1 MPSGPGTSPPSAA
14 EVPGAALRRPALA
27 WALLHVPLFLLLYS
41 SSLGLAIAGVRPAFK
56 VLLWPAFA
64 LEAALPALL
73 AFAAALPFSL
83 HRRSYRVA
91 VPLAAGLVTMAL
103 ALDSQI
109 YRALGFHIN
118 GLVVKVLV
126 QPGALR
132 ETGVPAW
139 EAAAFVG
146 VAALW
151 VGLEFAAGGWFLR
164 RFATPH
170 RALRWALLAL
180 GLVVVERVYTAT
192 LAFYGGPAVF
202 AAGQALPL
210 QVPLRMNRFLAKVTG
225 RGTTE
230 LRDPLGPDAERSAA
244 RLPLGI
250 PAGTVRFTR
259 RPDIVLVLIESL
271 RADFFDSLT
280 MPRLVRRA
288 EQGSVFARHYA
299 SASSTHYSLFSLF
312 FGLQSQ
318 KMDAIVGSGRAPL
331 LFGALKANGYRS
343 RLLAASSVDWMGM
356 KATVFGDV
364 QGDLDTD
371 FPGIGARRDSAMVV
385 RAEAWVAAAD
395 TAPVFV
401 MLFFD
406 GTHFNYT
413 YPPRAAR
420 FAPVWDAGST
430 IEASRIA
437 PELILRRA
445 RNSAYEVDWKLDDFL
460 TWFAQR
466 RGKAPLVMVTGDHGE
481 EFKEHGHIG
490 HGSGVTNEQI
500 HVPMV
505 VLGDSVPRGR
515 FEGVTS
521 HIDLVPTLFGLLGDR
536 HQPQVYADGIPM
548 YEVPA
553 GRFVLSTVGW
563 EPRWCAVGADLK
575 ATFYGLDAGLGGV
588 TVTDPQD
595 RPLPDGDARFAA
607 RAADILRAFVRP
619 H

>member
-1 MPSGPGTSPPSAA
+1 
-14 EVPGAALRRPALA
+14 V
-27 WALLHVPLFLLLYS
+27 WALLHVPLFLLLYN

-91 VPLAAGLVTMAL
+91 APLVAGVVTMAV

-126 QPGALR
+126 QPGSLR
-132 ETGVPAW
+132 ETGIPAW
-139 EAAAFVG
+139 EAVAFVG

-151 VGLEFAAGGWFLR
+151 LGLELAAGGWFLR
-164 RFATPH
+164 RFATP
-170 RALRWALLAL
+170 RPALRWALLAL
-180 GLVVVERVYTAT
+180 GLLLVERVYTAT

-230 LRDPLGPDAERSAA
+230 LSDPFGPGAERSAA

-288 EQGSVFARHYA
+288 EQGSVFPRHYA
-299 SASSTHYSLFSLF
+299 SASSTHYTLFSLF

-364 QGDLDTD
+364 QGDLDTN
-371 FPGIGARRDSAMVV
+371 FPGIGARRDSAMVA

-413 YPPRAAR
+413 YPPRSAR

-445 RNSAYEVDWKLDDFL
+445 RNSAYEVDWKLDEFL

-466 RGKAPLVMVTGDHGE
+466 RGKAPLVLVTGDHGE

-521 HIDLVPTLFGLLGDR
+521 HIDLVPTLFALLGDR
-536 HQPQVYADGIPM
+536 HEPQVYADGIPM
-548 YEVPA
+548 YDAPA
-553 GRFVLSTVGW
+553 GRFVLATVGW
-563 EPRWCAVGADLK
+563 EPRWCAVGTDLK
-575 ATFYGLDAGLGGV
+575 ASFYGLDAGFGGV

>member
-1 MPSGPGTSPPSAA
+1 MSSGPGTSPPSGL
-14 EVPGAALRRPALA
+14 EVPGATLRWPALA
-27 WALLHVPLFLLLYS
+27 WALLHVPLFLALYGS
-41 SSLGLAIAGVRPAFK
+41 LLGLAVADVRPTFK
-56 VLLWPAFA
+56 ALLWPAFV
-64 LEAALPALL
+64 LEAVLPALV
-73 AFAAALPFSL
+73 AYTVALPFSL
-83 HRRSYRVA
+83 HGRSYRIVA
-91 VPLAAGLVTMAL
+91 PLAAGLVTIAV
-103 ALDSQI
+103 AIDSQI

-126 QPGALR
+126 QPGSLR
-132 ETGVPAW
+132 ETGIPTW
-139 EAAAFVG
+139 EVVVFVV

-151 VGLEFAAGGWFLR
+151 LGLELVSGGWFLR
-164 RFATPH
+164 RCASP
-170 RALRWALLAL
+170 RPSLRWAALAFGLLL
-180 GLVVVERVYTAT
+180 VERVYTAT
-192 LAFYGGPAVF
+192 LVFFGGPAVF
-202 AAGQALPL
+202 AAGQVLPL
-210 QVPLRMNRFLAKVTG
+210 QVPLRMNGFLARVTG

-230 LRDPLGPDAERSAA
+230 LRDPLGPEALRSAA

-280 MPRLVRRA
+280 MPRLALRA

-299 SASSTHYSLFSLF
+299 SASSTHYTLFSLF

-318 KMDAIVGSGRAPL
+318 KLEAVIGSGRAPL
-331 LFGALKANGYRS
+331 LFGAVKANGYRI

-356 KATVFGDV
+356 RATVFGDV
-364 QGDLDTD
+364 QGDLETD
-371 FPGIGARRDSAMVV
+371 YQGIGATRDSAMIAH
-385 RAEAWVAAAD
+385 AEAWVAAAD

-413 YPPRAAR
+413 YPPRSAR
-420 FAPVWDAGST
+420 FAPVWEGGSSVK
-430 IEASRIA
+430 AARVA

-445 RNSAYEVDWKLDDFL
+445 RNAAYEVDWKLDDFL

-481 EFKEHGHIG
+481 EFREHGHIA
-490 HGSGVTNEQI
+490 HGSSVTNEQI

-505 VLGDSVPRGR
+505 VLGEGVPRGR

-521 HIDLVPTLFGLLGDR
+521 HVDVAPTLFGLLGDR
-536 HQPQVYADGIPM
+536 HPPQAYADGISM
-548 YEVPA
+548 YDVPA

-563 EPRWCAVGADLK
+563 EPRYCAVGADLK
-575 ATFYGLDAGLGGV
+575 VTFFGLDAGFGGV
-588 TVTDPQD
+588 AVTDPQD

-607 RAADILRAFVRP
+607 RAPDILRAFVRP
-619 H
+619 R